1 MLGPKTITMATRKIR
16 ARPQSSRRKP
26 TGVPPADARGAAS
39 TLSLYLREIGETK
52 LLTPEGEREL
62 ASRVRKG
69 DLEARQK
76 LFEANLR
83 LVVHVA
89 KRYARRGDAELFQDL
104 IQEGNLGLFRAVERF
119 DPARGTRFSTYATY
133 WIRQAI
139 QRALAKDRTIRLP
152 EHILEGIARVR
163 KVRHRLYQDLGRQP
177 SSAELAAE
185 LDITERA
192 LHELE
197 DASQDTVSLEKPIRG
212 EDEEESAELGELLQD
227 LEAPQ
232 PEFVANQRIL
242 RRQVRDVVAE
252 LPPRDRKIVR
262 MRFGLDT
269 GIPRTLA
276 QVGSEF
282 GISRERVRQIQE
294 RALARI
300 RTKEAASRLR

>member
-1 MLGPKTITMATRKIR
+1 MATRKLR
-16 ARPQSSRRKP
+16 ARLEPSRRKP
-26 TGVPPADARGAAS
+26 TKSRAAGGREAAS

-52 LLTPEGEREL
+52 LLTPEGEKAL
-62 ASRVRKG
+62 AALVRKG

-89 KRYARRGDAELFQDL
+89 KRYARRGDTELFQDL

-119 DPARGTRFSTYATY
+119 DPSRGTRFSTYATY

-152 EHILEGIARVR
+152 EHIIEGIARVR
-163 KVRHRLYQDLGRQP
+163 NVRHRLYQDLGRQP
-177 SSAELAAE
+177 SSAELTAE
-185 LDITERA
+185 LDITEHE

-242 RRQVRDVVAE
+242 RRQVRDVVSK
-252 LPPRDRKIVR
+252 LPSRDRKIVR

-294 RALARI
+294 RALKRI
-300 RTKEAASRLR
+300 RQREQQAHRLR